1 MRFSILVLAAVFA
14 ASPTAAQD
22 LKRTIMQ
29 RVDVPTSAAHETV
42 IGTVEVPRGGAT
54 GRHSHFG
61 VEMIVMVEGEMDVLI
76 DGEAPIHLKAGESLA
91 IPAGKVHDAK
101 TVGAA
106 TAKAAVTWVVEKG
119 KPMATPAPP
128 MK

>member
-1 MRFSILVLAAVFA
+1 MRFSILALAAAIA
-14 ASPTAAQD
+14 ASPAAAQD

-42 IGTVEVPRGGAT
+42 IGTVEVPKGGAT

-61 VEMIVMVEGEMDVLI
+61 VEMIIMVEGEMDVLI
-76 DGEAPIHLKAGESLA
+76 DGEAPKHLKAGDSLA

-101 TVGAA
+101 TTGST

-119 KPMATPAPP
+119 KPMATPAPAA
-128 MK
+128 K